1 MEAEQTERCGAIQ
14 WVKEHK
20 TVLIAIGVGAIGTFL
35 SRKLELNQGT
45 FQGKR
50 ISSLRHRKSGNSC
63 EGNCCSDNSQGC
75 SG

>member
-35 SRKLELNQGT
+35 SRKTGTQSRDFSRQANQLLAPSK
-45 FQGKR
+45 KR
-50 ISSLRHRKSGNSC
+50 QQL
-63 EGNCCSDNSQGC
+63 
-75 SG
+75 